1 MKPTLLG
8 KFPEIGR
15 APLDMY
21 VISGTHFLVCADSGL
36 YEIKD
41 GELSLHSTK
50 LKEGGEDEDD
60 DSLGSS
66 IFCINRVKDSQYL
79 VGSSSRVVLY
89 DLERRKVLKKLE
101 EGYLFSIQRLCEE
114 VLFVK
119 SGEWLMLLHGS
130 KAIKFQEVF
139 DIHFESSEKLK
150 VGLTPEK
157 ELIVGS
163 HEIPDDQPVCIR
175 NLHTLR
181 LKL

>member
-1 MKPTLLG
+1 MSDPVSHRISLIIAQTLL
-8 KFPEIGR
+8 
-15 APLDMY
+15 D
-21 VISGTHFLVCADSGL
+21 V
-36 YEIKD
+36 
-41 GELSLHSTK
+41 
-50 LKEGGEDEDD
+50 LKWLRSDKEACEDEDN
-60 DSLGSS
+60 DSLEGR

-101 EGYLFSIQRLCEE
+101 EGYLFSIQRLCED

-119 SGEWLMLLHGS
+119 SGEWLMLVHGS

-139 DIHFESSEKLK
+139 DIHFESTEKLK

-157 ELIVGS
+157 ELLIVGT

-175 NLHTLR
+175 NLHILR